1 MSRSKGNK
9 EITSTMQKAISE
21 AVERDP
27 KKLLIAISEGLL
39 RDLQPLEWFAGYY
52 YFSAVYTICDELK
65 YYKVSSELS
74 KS

>member
-1 MSRSKGNK
+1 MGKYTTKGNI
-9 EITSTMQKAISE
+9 EDAIEE

-52 YFSAVYTICDELK
+52 YFSAVYTKFNKLT
-65 YYKVSSELS
+65 YYKVSSEL
-74 KS
+74 